1 MKKYVASA
9 FLVIALFGAFM
20 VSASAG
26 TFDPST
32 GNGYCVLGTARFV
45 PYSGEVDSVD
55 ALSAI
60 LNAISAADNSLSYGS
75 SASAGAQYVFM
86 PTFQVNI
93 KYNSTH
99 NCYGIFLKNK
109 SYSGWLHTGNDS
121 IGWYMIYCPPEKFE
135 PDLLYSISRATSA
148 ISSKV
153 STISDTLTALSNSLS
168 SWIGGQLNGI
178 YYWTNQIN
186 VSADQIMQ
194 RTMSIDNSLSFFF
207 DGHTVSDIISA
218 IPAAP
223 DLSNIESTLSS
234 INNKLDNL
242 PSSSGSAYD
251 DSALLAALQPITSF
265 YEGGV
270 ETVAK
275 QSNSGLLNCN
285 LQFERGT
292 FSLLSLDAP
301 ADADVFFFS
310 RNAGYYIPAGLSFGS
325 SVRSYSSPSPTH
337 LGPTMTADA
346 DSVAVTVKA
355 RSDSLVPAGTY
366 DVHFFDSAGNA
377 IALKTGD
384 CFLPG
389 SDVGVWQIRR
399 AEGGYIT
406 IGSTTGLPDGFGFSD
421 LFYSCVRF
429 KASELNSAPALFSY
443 WLDYFYNTETYYSLF
458 RIVSSADSTITFR
471 YSTLHPVLAWLAQRQ
486 NGFQTWLGN
495 KLDNLPGS
503 SDLTSVTTRLDTII
517 EQLQTTSGESG
528 CDHTYTQDVTQA
540 PTCILPGLQVSTCSQ
555 CGNSYSEILA
565 ALGHDWQ
572 CTSHVEAVTDPDTG
586 EVTQSGYDIY
596 TCSRCGDTYNDYAGD
611 GAPSDYGDTSLS
623 KIIVKLFSKL
633 GTFAGK
639 VISWIIGLFDKM
651 LSGLNDL
658 ITRFSDL
665 TAQITGFGGDYPS
678 WLSGFWGILP
688 QEFQL
693 ALTFSFVCVFIGVI
707 GRKLFFV

>member
-1 MKKYVASA
+1 MKKLIASA
-9 FLVIALFGAFM
+9 FLVIALFSVSM
-20 VSASAG
+20 VCASAVAQ
-26 TFDPST
+26 DPST
-32 GNGYCVLGTARFV
+32 GNGFTVVGTAHFV
-45 PYSGEVDSVD
+45 PYSGEVDTAS
-55 ALSAI
+55 ALSDI
-60 LNAISAADNSLSYGS
+60 VAALMSSDQALDYLSVYNSSTSY
-75 SASAGAQYVFM
+75 AFM
-86 PTFQVNI
+86 PNYVVNI

-99 NCYGIFLKNK
+99 NCYGIFLTSK
-109 SYSGWLHTGNDS
+109 SYSGWLHTGS
-121 IGWYMIYCPPEKFE
+121 ATAGRYMIYCPPEKFE

-153 STISDTLTALSNSLS
+153 STISDTLTSLYNSLQ
-168 SWIGGQLNGI
+168 SWFGGQLSGI
-178 YYWTNQIN
+178 YYWTNSIN
-186 VSADQIMQ
+186 LSAS
-194 RTMSIDNSLSFFF
+194 RIDSALTSFF
-207 DGHTVSDIISA
+207 GNNTVSDIISA

-251 DSALLAALQPITSF
+251 DSALLAALQPIASF

-310 RNAGYYIPAGLSFGS
+310 RNSGYYIPAGLSFGS
-325 SVRSYSSPSPTH
+325 SVRSCSSPSPTQ

-389 SDVGVWQIRR
+389 SEVGVWQIRR

-443 WLDYFYNTETYYSLF
+443 WLDYFYNTETYYSFF

-503 SDLTSVTTRLDTII
+503 SPSDLSNIESALSTIIDKMDNLPASVDNIVVNITEDNSAYNVFYVEDENGDKKSVTSV
-517 EQLQTTSGESG
+517 
-528 CDHTYTQDVTQA
+528 
-540 PTCILPGLQVSTCSQ
+540 
-555 CGNSYSEILA
+555 
-565 ALGHDWQ
+565 
-572 CTSHVEAVTDPDTG
+572 
-586 EVTQSGYDIY
+586 
-596 TCSRCGDTYNDYAGD
+596 AGD
-611 GAPSDYGDTSLS
+611 SLS
-623 KIIVKLFSKL
+623 ASGKLLQFLYKL
-633 GTFAGK
+633 
-639 VISWIIGLFDKM
+639 IIGSAISDVDN
-651 LSGLNDL
+651 SIGGLND
-658 ITRFSDL
+658 FFFDN
-665 TAQITGFGGDYPS
+665 APS
-678 WLSGFWGILP
+678 GLG
-688 QEFQL
+688 E
-693 ALTFSFVCVFIGVI
+693 GVT
-707 GRKLFFV
+707 VWD

>member
-1 MKKYVASA
+1 MKKLIASA
-9 FLVIALFGAFM
+9 FLVIALFGVSL

-55 ALSAI
+55 ALAAI

-99 NCYGIFLKNK
+99 NCYGIFLQNK

-194 RTMSIDNSLSFFF
+194 RTMSIDNSLSSFF

-242 PSSSGSAYD
+242 SSSSGSAYD
-251 DSALLAALQPITSF
+251 DSALLAALQPIISF
-265 YEGGV
+265 YQDGV
-270 ETVAK
+270 ETVVLD
-275 QSNSGLLNCN
+275 SSSGTLFGNI
-285 LQFERGT
+285 QFERGT
-292 FSLLSLDAP
+292 FSLLSLNAS
-301 ADADVFFFS
+301 ADADIFFLAE
-310 RNAGYYIPAGLSFGS
+310 NVYYSPSSLSFAS
-325 SVRSYSSPSPTH
+325 PVRSSSSPTLSA
-337 LGPTMTADA
+337 LGPTLTADA
-346 DSVAVTVKA
+346 DHITVTVKKTLDLPI
-355 RSDSLVPAGTY
+355 SVGTY
-366 DVHFFDSAGNA
+366 DIQFFDTSGDA

-406 IGSTTGLPDGFGFSD
+406 IGSTTGLPEGFEFSD
-421 LFYSCVRF
+421 LFHSCVRF
-429 KASELNSAPALFSY
+429 KVSDINSAPAQFSY
-443 WLDYFYNTETYYSLF
+443 WLDYFYNTDTYYSRF
-458 RIVSSADSTITFR
+458 RIVSPDDATITFR

-486 NGFQTWLGN
+486 NSFQTWLGN
-495 KLDNLPGS
+495 RLNDLPGS
-503 SDLTSVTTRLDTII
+503 SPSDLSNIESALSTIIDKMDNLPASVDNIVVNITEDNSAYNIFYVEDENGDKKSVTSV
-517 EQLQTTSGESG
+517 
-528 CDHTYTQDVTQA
+528 
-540 PTCILPGLQVSTCSQ
+540 
-555 CGNSYSEILA
+555 
-565 ALGHDWQ
+565 
-572 CTSHVEAVTDPDTG
+572 
-586 EVTQSGYDIY
+586 
-596 TCSRCGDTYNDYAGD
+596 AGD
-611 GAPSDYGDTSLS
+611 SLS
-623 KIIVKLFSKL
+623 ASGKLLQFLYKL
-633 GTFAGK
+633 
-639 VISWIIGLFDKM
+639 IIGSAISDVDN
-651 LSGLNDL
+651 SIGGLND
-658 ITRFSDL
+658 FFFDN
-665 TAQITGFGGDYPS
+665 APS
-678 WLSGFWGILP
+678 GLG
-688 QEFQL
+688 E
-693 ALTFSFVCVFIGVI
+693 GVT
-707 GRKLFFV
+707 VWD

>member
-1 MKKYVASA
+1 MKKYIASA

-32 GNGYCVLGTARFV
+32 GNGYCVLGTAHFV

-135 PDLLYSISRATSA
+135 PDLLYSISRATSS

-153 STISDTLTALSNSLS
+153 STISDTLTSLHNSLQ
-168 SWIGGQLNGI
+168 SWFGGQLSGI
-178 YYWTNQIN
+178 YYWTNSIN
-186 VSADQIMQ
+186 LSAS
-194 RTMSIDNSLSFFF
+194 RIDSALTSFF
-207 DGHTVSDIISA
+207 GNNTVSDIISA

-251 DSALLAALQPITSF
+251 DSALLAALQPIISF
-265 YEGGV
+265 YQDGV
-270 ETVAK
+270 ETVVLD
-275 QSNSGLLNCN
+275 SSSGILSGNI
-285 LQFERGT
+285 QFERGT
-292 FSLLSLDAP
+292 FSLLSLNASP
-301 ADADVFFFS
+301 DADVFFLAK
-310 RNAGYYIPAGLSFGS
+310 NTYYLANGLSFAFP
-325 SVRSYSSPSPTH
+325 VRPSSSPTLSA
-337 LGPTMTADA
+337 LGPTLTADA
-346 DSVAVTVKA
+346 DHITVTVKKTLDLPI
-355 RSDSLVPAGTY
+355 SVGTY
-366 DVHFFDSAGNA
+366 DIQFFDTSGDA

-389 SDVGVWQIRR
+389 SEVGVWQIRR

-406 IGSTTGLPDGFGFSD
+406 IGSTTGLPDGFEFSD

-429 KASELNSAPALFSY
+429 KVSDINSAPAQFSY
-443 WLDYFYNTETYYSLF
+443 WLDYFYNTDTYYSRF
-458 RIVSSADSTITFR
+458 RIVSPDDATITFR

-495 KLDNLPGS
+495 KLDNLPASSGS

-517 EQLQTTSGESG
+517 EQLQTTSGETA
-528 CDHTYTQDVTQA
+528 CDHTYVPEVTQA

-555 CGNSYSEILA
+555 CGDSYSEILA

-651 LSGLNDL
+651 FSGLNDI

-707 GRKLFFV
+707 GRKLFFA

>member
-1 MKKYVASA
+1 MSSDQ
-9 FLVIALFGAFM
+9 ALDYLSVYNSSTSYAFM
-20 VSASAG
+20 
-26 TFDPST
+26 P
-32 GNGYCVLGTARFV
+32 N
-45 PYSGEVDSVD
+45 
-55 ALSAI
+55 
-60 LNAISAADNSLSYGS
+60 
-75 SASAGAQYVFM
+75 YV
-86 PTFQVNI
+86 VNI

-99 NCYGIFLKNK
+99 NCYGIFLTSK
-109 SYSGWLHTGNDS
+109 SYSGWLHTGS
-121 IGWYMIYCPPEKFE
+121 ATAGRYMIYCPPEKFE

-153 STISDTLTALSNSLS
+153 STISDTLTSLYNSLQ
-168 SWIGGQLNGI
+168 SWFGGQLSGI
-178 YYWTNQIN
+178 YYWTNSIN
-186 VSADQIMQ
+186 LSAS
-194 RTMSIDNSLSFFF
+194 RIDSALTSFF
-207 DGHTVSDIISA
+207 GNNTVSDIISA

-265 YEGGV
+265 YQGGV
-270 ETVAK
+270 ETVVLD
-275 QSNSGLLNCN
+275 SSSGTLAGNI
-285 LQFERGT
+285 QFERGT
-292 FSLLSLDAP
+292 FSLLSLNASP
-301 ADADVFFFS
+301 DADVFFLAK
-310 RNAGYYIPAGLSFGS
+310 NTYYLASGLSFAS
-325 SVRSYSSPSPTH
+325 PVRSSSSPTLAA

-346 DSVAVTVKA
+346 DHITVTVKKTLDLPI
-355 RSDSLVPAGTY
+355 SVGTY
-366 DVHFFDSAGNA
+366 DIQFFDTSGDA

-389 SDVGVWQIRR
+389 SEVGVWQIRR

-406 IGSTTGLPDGFGFSD
+406 IGSTTGLPDGFEFSD

-429 KASELNSAPALFSY
+429 KVSDINSAPALFSY
-443 WLDYFYNTETYYSLF
+443 WLDYFYNTETYYSRF

-495 KLDNLPGS
+495 KLDNLSASSGS

-517 EQLQTTSGESG
+517 EQLQTTSGETA
-528 CDHTYTQDVTQA
+528 CDHTYVPEVTQA

-572 CTSHVEAVTDPDTG
+572 CTSHVETVTDPDTG

-611 GAPSDYGDTSLS
+611 GAPSDYGDTSIS

-639 VISWIIGLFDKM
+639 IISWIIGLFDKM
-651 LSGLNDL
+651 LSGLNDI
-658 ITRFSDL
+658 ITQFSDL
-665 TAQITGFGGDYPS
+665 TAQITGFGGDYPV

-693 ALTFSFVCVFIGVI
+693 ALTFSFVCVFIGII
-707 GRKLFFV
+707 GRKLFFA

>member
-148 ISSKV
+148 ISSKI
-153 STISDTLTALSNSLS
+153 STISDTLTSLYNSLQ
-168 SWIGGQLNGI
+168 SWFGGQLSGI
-178 YYWTNQIN
+178 YYWTNSIN
-186 VSADQIMQ
+186 LSAS
-194 RTMSIDNSLSFFF
+194 RIDSALTSFF
-207 DGHTVSDIISA
+207 GNNTVSDIISA

-251 DSALLAALQPITSF
+251 DSALLAALQPIASF

-503 SDLTSVTTRLDTII
+503 SPSDLSNIESALSTIIDKMDNLPASVDNIVVNITEDNSAYNIFYVEDENGDKKSVTSV
-517 EQLQTTSGESG
+517 
-528 CDHTYTQDVTQA
+528 
-540 PTCILPGLQVSTCSQ
+540 
-555 CGNSYSEILA
+555 
-565 ALGHDWQ
+565 
-572 CTSHVEAVTDPDTG
+572 
-586 EVTQSGYDIY
+586 
-596 TCSRCGDTYNDYAGD
+596 AGD
-611 GAPSDYGDTSLS
+611 SLS
-623 KIIVKLFSKL
+623 ASGKLLQFLYKL
-633 GTFAGK
+633 
-639 VISWIIGLFDKM
+639 IIGSAISDVDN
-651 LSGLNDL
+651 SIGGLND
-658 ITRFSDL
+658 FFFDN
-665 TAQITGFGGDYPS
+665 APS
-678 WLSGFWGILP
+678 GLG
-688 QEFQL
+688 E
-693 ALTFSFVCVFIGVI
+693 GVT
-707 GRKLFFV
+707 VWD